1 MFAYFKFSKDNY
13 IFSRKFKQYKHE
25 TGSSTISNDKCMH
38 SFHETEKTLFPP
50 LDSPRPHKFIVQ
62 K

>member
-1 MFAYFKFSKDNY
+1 MFAYFKFSKGNY

-50 LDSPRPHKFIVQ
+50 LDSPRP
-62 K
+62 